1 MTPTAALANIVLPV
15 ASHFEFDDIGHLGI
29 GHGFI
34 LARPKVVD
42 SPEECWPGM
51 KIMNVLGKLLSPAE
65 HWHDDYRQFLEDVV
79 QPAGLTYGEFCEKG
93 YLKGPGR
100 FRLYEEKGFRTP
112 TGKGALITSMT
123 STCSRPRRNWAGSME
138 RPT

>member
-1 MTPTAALANIVLPV
+1 MTPTAALADIVLPV

-34 LARPKVVD
+34 LARPKVV
-42 SPEECWPGM
+42 E
-51 KIMNVLGKLLSPAE
+51 LSPAE

-100 FRLYEEKGFRTP
+100 FRLYEEKSFRTP
-112 TGKGALITSMT
+112 TGKGALRTSMTGTKPT
-123 STCSRPRRNWAGSME
+123 STCSRPRRNWAGRME